1 MALLWLPAEQGLLL
15 YTQDFRVTNMHQET
29 LKEIVAELESLL
41 PAKLLGRIFQ
51 LSPTSLAIEFHL
63 RQQGLLFIS
72 VEPAAPRL
80 YLMKGSVRE
89 LERKAISP
97 APFAQALQAAL
108 GDTAISSVSK
118 DEVERIVRFHFATPS
133 ETTARPLTTM
143 VAQLTGRSANL
154 FLLDSEDTIVH
165 ALRRPMGQGQQVN
178 EKYQPPPQSPS
189 RVSREPIIERGD
201 FRSISEAAQQYYR
214 EVEAEAEFKTAAAT
228 LKDQVRR
235 EISKQ
240 EKLRA
245 NLQKDLVAHGAAED
259 HKRLGDLL
267 LANMSNAKRDGAR
280 VTLTDYYAEGQPE
293 IELTIDENKSLQ
305 DAAAESFA
313 RYGKAKRA
321 VGEIRERLVQVDH
334 ELHELKYK
342 QAKLEEAIAGGDET
356 ILADFEKGK
365 QQTAARAKA
374 KETKNIPG
382 TRRYR
387 SSDGYEVI
395 LGRTARDN
403 DNLTFRVARPND
415 LWLHAGDYPGSHVIV
430 RNASRREIPQRTVI
444 EAAQLA
450 AKFSQAGK
458 DSKVIIHYTRRK
470 FLSKPKGAAPGLVRM
485 SSFKTIA
492 VEPAENLERI
502 I

>member
-1 MALLWLPAEQGLLL
+1 
-15 YTQDFRVTNMHQET
+15 VC
-29 LKEIVAELESLL
+29 
-41 PAKLLGRIFQ
+41 
-51 LSPTSLAIEFHL
+51 
-63 RQQGLLFIS
+63 
-72 VEPAAPRL
+72 
-80 YLMKGSVRE
+80 
-89 LERKAISP
+89 
-97 APFAQALQAAL
+97 
-108 GDTAISSVSK
+108 SS
-118 DEVERIVRFHFATPS
+118 
-133 ETTARPLTTM
+133 
-143 VAQLTGRSANL
+143 
-154 FLLDSEDTIVH
+154 
-165 ALRRPMGQGQQVN
+165 
-178 EKYQPPPQSPS
+178 
-189 RVSREPIIERGD
+189 
-201 FRSISEAAQQYYR
+201 
-214 EVEAEAEFKTAAAT
+214 
-228 LKDQVRR
+228 
-235 EISKQ
+235 
-240 EKLRA
+240 
-245 NLQKDLVAHGAAED
+245 DL
-259 HKRLGDLL
+259 
-267 LANMSNAKRDGAR
+267 
-280 VTLTDYYAEGQPE
+280 EGQPE
-293 IELTIDENKSLQ
+293 IELTIDENTSLQ

-321 VGEIRERLVQVDH
+321 VGEIRERLMQVDR
-334 ELHELKYK
+334 ELHELKNK
-342 QAKLEEAIAGGDET
+342 QAKLEEAINSGDKT

-374 KETKNIPG
+374 KEAKNIPG

-395 LGRTARDN
+395 LGKTARDN